1 MLEDLASAQEIS
13 NATNQLLRKA
23 DALYRLPT
31 PVDDLVEAAGLTV
44 AGTSVLTQAQ
54 LALAPPHI
62 SVVLRRVAGKVQGL
76 LDRTTRE
83 VHLHPSVEND
93 GHGRFVRVHEISHD
107 IFSWQRD
114 LVYADTELM
123 LSPMT
128 RQLFEC
134 EANQGASELLFQGDV
149 FQEVA
154 AQYDIGM
161 GAVIDLSEKFG
172 ASIRATLRRFAET
185 HRDTVLAIVLERQPC
200 STNPLAFRRREASG
214 SGKWRARFGNPARW
228 PNGMTVASH
237 PLIAVAAAGNGHTSW
252 QSSIALPDGA
262 GDSTD
267 LAVEVVDNSY
277 NLLVLAW
284 IPVRRPRLARRRRT
298 LAAKA

>member
-1 MLEDLASAQEIS
+1 MLEDLASAQEIA

-62 SVVLRRVAGKVQGL
+62 SAVLRRIAGKVQGL

-123 LSPMT
+123 LTPMT
-128 RQLFEC
+128 RQLFER

-149 FQEVA
+149 FREVA

-185 HRDTVLAIVLERQPC
+185 HRGTVAAVVLERQPC
-200 STNPLAFRRREASG
+200 STSPLAYRRREAVG
-214 SGKWRARFGNPARW
+214 SRRWRDRFGNPIRW
-228 PNGMTVASH
+228 PDGMTATRN
-237 PLIAVAAAGNGHTSW
+237 PLIAVAAAGNGHTNWKTTVAVST
-252 QSSIALPDGA
+252 GA
-262 GDSTD
+262 GDATD

-284 IPVRRPRLARRRRT
+284 IPVRRPRLVGRRRT
-298 LAAKA
+298 IAAKA